1 MTKTNKASK
10 ITMHEAKELLSKNQE
25 ELDDLQRRTLEYLN
39 TFSKLSPEK
48 AKELVN
54 KLVNEASLDEDVAIQ
69 LVNIYPDTTEEI
81 RTYLVSWKKLVTT
94 ETLEKIYNILHK
106 SRSS

>member
-1 MTKTNKASK
+1 MAKIERVSK
-10 ITMHEAKELLSKNQE
+10 ITMHEAKELLSKDQA

-39 TFSKLSPEK
+39 AFSKLQPEK
-48 AKELVN
+48 ARFFVN
-54 KLVNEASLDEDVAIQ
+54 RLVNEASLDEDIAIQ
-69 LVNIYPDTTEEI
+69 LVNIYPDTVEEI

-106 SRSS
+106 A